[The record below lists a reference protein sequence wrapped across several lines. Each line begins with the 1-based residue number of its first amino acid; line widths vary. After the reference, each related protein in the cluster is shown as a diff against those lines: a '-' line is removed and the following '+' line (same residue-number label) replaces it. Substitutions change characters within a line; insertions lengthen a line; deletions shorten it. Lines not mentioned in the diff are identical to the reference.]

1 MAGWPWPLD
10 AVQSWFE
17 GLWREI
23 SRTAYAAVAPLGDWI
38 WRGVTWVKDRILEGL
53 TGLYDWLSTGLGNL
67 WRQISSAW
75 EGLKSW
81 VGTGL
86 TNFWIGHVT
95 SLTGGLNAISAALSG
110 LGSSIMR
117 DLDLA
122 RRSLDSAVRNIPS
135 VVTGVGQWLHDA
147 LPKKVIEALASYVS
161 PLLEQLGGTSITS
174 SPLRWI
180 WVRPPAGQVNL
191 VAGWIQEGLEGFL
204 TWLTGKLQWLSA
216 TITGAAA
223 AVQAAVT
230 PFFEMMGRGM
240 VSQVTTVFSP
250 GSPNTIMLAEAETA
264 FKTMFEELEALTHVK
279 KSSLPAYE
287 AIVTAAASTLARFV
301 VLKIAVEAGAAA
313 IDAAH
318 PVKDLKAHQ
327 IAAGIMGVLD
337 MPSVIG
343 PLLQEPIRHGIMIPW
358 SQHWASRYTP
368 QIPGPADLIRFVV
381 REVIAPGEF
390 IAAMPLHGFSSF
402 WAKCYWDAH
411 WILPAF
417 GNLVDA
423 FHREI
428 ITEGDLD
435 KFIVWH
441 DYSPDARP
449 GVSKTDVEIMRGL
462 IKTLIG
468 RVDLRRGYALGRLSF
483 EDLVE
488 RYGWLG
494 YEEDSRLMAE
504 IMAREALA
512 AEIGKLKDNAKLD
525 FVKGYVDEN
534 ELRSSL
540 KELGY
545 GDDVV
550 EYHVQDAFQ
559 DRRRAYLDDMVAYLK
574 DAYVKNYIT
583 TEEELEGE
591 LSRIIKIP
599 DVVTLEVDR
608 AYIQKKGKVKAA

>member
-10 AVQSWFE
+10 GVQSWFE
-17 GLWREI
+17 GLWGQI
-23 SRTAYAAVAPLGDWI
+23 SQAAYAAVAPVSEWI
-38 WRGVTWVKDRILEGL
+38 WKGVTWVKDRILEGL
-53 TGLYDWLSTGLGNL
+53 TGLYDWVS
-67 WRQISSAW
+67 
-75 EGLKSW
+75 
-81 VGTGL
+81 TGL
-86 TNFWIGHVT
+86 TNFWTGLVT
-95 SLTGGLNAISAALSG
+95 FITGSLNILGQSLSGLGSSLTASLTGGLNAIGAALSG

-135 VVTGVGQWLHDA
+135 VITGVGQWLHDT

-174 SPLRWI
+174 SPLRVI

-204 TWLTGKLQWLSA
+204 TWATEKLQWLSA

-223 AVQAAVT
+223 GIQAAVT

-240 VSQVTTVFSP
+240 VAQVTTVFSP
-250 GSPNTIMLAEAETA
+250 GSPDTIMLAEAETA
-264 FKTMFEELEALTHVK
+264 FKTMFEELEALTHVE

-287 AIVTAAASTLARFV
+287 AIVTAAASTLARFI

-318 PVKDLKAHQ
+318 PVKELKAHQ

-337 MPSVIG
+337 MPAVIG
-343 PLLQEPIRHGIMIPW
+343 PLLSEPVRQGIMIPW
-358 SQHWASRYTP
+358 SQYWASRYTP
-368 QIPGPADLIRFVV
+368 QIPGPVDLIRFVV

-390 IAAMPLHGFSSF
+390 YAAMPLHGFSSF

-411 WILPAF
+411 WVLPAF
-417 GNLVDA
+417 GNAVDA
-423 FHREI
+423 FHRG
-428 ITEGDLD
+428 TLD
-435 KFIVWH
+435 EAELERFMVWH
-441 DYSPDARP
+441 DYSPEPRP
-449 GVSKTDVEIMRGL
+449 GIGKSDVQIMRSL
-462 IKTLIG
+462 VKTLIG
-468 RVDLRRGYALGRLSF
+468 RVDLRRGYELGRLKF

-488 RYGWLG
+488 RFEWLG
-494 YEEDSRLMAE
+494 YEDDSRLMAE
-504 IMAREALA
+504 IQARAALD
-512 AEIGKLKDNAKLD
+512 AEIGKIRDNAKTD
-525 FVKGYVDEN
+525 FVKGYIDED
-534 ELRSSL
+534 ELRSAL

-545 GDDVV
+545 GDDVI

-574 DAYVKNYIT
+574 DAYIKNYIVS
-583 TEEELEGE
+583 EEELEAE
-591 LSRIIKIP
+591 LSKVIKIP
-599 DVVTLEVDR
+599 DVVALEVDR